1 MNKPLSDKLQK
12 FAQERKLNSKE
23 NQREAHRN
31 RLKQLIRKKMTT
43 ILVGTIDEFEQA
55 FGYNW
60 GHGLENDD
68 KTDEQLD
75 LAVAWNICRDKIF
88 DRGNIQIRGMEKEID
103 TYEVELI
110 RYESTFKTIKENGNG

>member
-12 FAQERKLNSKE
+12 FTEERKLYSKE

-43 ILVGTIDEFEQA
+43 ILVGTIDEFEKA
-55 FGYNW
+55 FGVNW
-60 GHGLENDD
+60 GHGLEDED

-75 LAVAWNICRDKIF
+75 LAVMWNICRNKIF
-88 DRGNIQIRGMEKEID
+88 DRGNIQIRGMEKELD
-103 TYEVELI
+103 TYDVELI
-110 RYESTFKTIKENGNG
+110 RYESNFKKTKENDNV